1 MASPR
6 FAPSGIIPAGV
17 VIASPFAAGGAGW
30 WLDGARGA
38 TLGGVAGVVVVAIAA
53 WMWTRPRLSRLEGN
67 VAVEMK
73 PGVAS
78 ASDARTRTAVMDGG
92 TRAGVVPAGRSARGH
107 RDRDL

>member
-1 MASPR
+1 V
-6 FAPSGIIPAGV
+6 F
-17 VIASPFAAGGAGW
+17 IACPFAAGGAGW

-38 TLGGVAGVVVVAIAA
+38 TLGGVAGVVVAAIAA
-53 WMWTRPRLSRLEGN
+53 WMWTRPRLSRREGD

-78 ASDARTRTAVMDGG
+78 ASDAGTRTAVLEGG